1 MALSQVGLER
11 LGTSVTDKIGERKN
25 LIINGAMQVA
35 QRGTV
40 TGITSSQ
47 YAGPDRFRFGL
58 GSHGTFT
65 VSQDSSAPTGSG
77 LANSLKLDCTTA
89 DTSVA
94 AGTAVYFQHKLEGR
108 DCQRIKKGTSSAEQ
122 LAVQFHVKS
131 NKTGTYAFQLS
142 DNDNSR
148 SFTTTYSISSADTW
162 EKKTIIIPADTT
174 GALGNDNNVS
184 LTFNFW
190 LVAGTDFTSGAAS
203 TTWYSHVNANAAKG
217 HAVNIADSTSNEWY
231 MTGFQVETGSVHTD
245 FEHRSFQE
253 EQQLCYRY
261 FQHHLKTT
269 DEGYTM
275 CWRTASDVQG
285 GFQFF
290 REMRS
295 TPTATLKGLNAH
307 IMTGGGNV
315 DMTGMTLGLGYG
327 QPKLTAATV
336 QLTASSGQGTAGD
349 ACPLHGLN
357 GATIKGFY
365 LDAEL

>member
-1 MALSQVGLER
+1 MALNQVGLER
-11 LGTSVTDKIGERKN
+11 LNTATTDKIGERKN

-47 YAGPDRFRFGL
+47 YAGPDRFRFGI

-94 AGTAVYFQHKLEGR
+94 SGAAVYFQHKLEGR

-217 HAVNIADSTSNEWY
+217 HTVNIADSTSNEWY

-307 IMTGGGNV
+307 IMTNGGNV
-315 DMTGMTLGLGYG
+315 DMTGMTLGLGYS

-336 QLTASSGQGTAGD
+336 QFTASSGQGTAGD